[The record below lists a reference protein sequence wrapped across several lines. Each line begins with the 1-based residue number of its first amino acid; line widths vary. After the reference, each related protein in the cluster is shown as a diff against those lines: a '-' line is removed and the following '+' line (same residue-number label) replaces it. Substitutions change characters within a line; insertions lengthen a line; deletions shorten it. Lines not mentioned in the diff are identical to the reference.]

1 MQTAKER
8 IRLFLEYK
16 GVSQSAF
23 ERSCGFAHGYVSNIR
38 RAPSDSACSL
48 IARRYPELNISWLK
62 TGAGEM
68 LTSEALP
75 GPVDESE
82 RTRYQEIIDYRDR
95 RIRELENHLLELQRK
110 LDEIKNCTPCV

>member
-1 MQTAKER
+1 MQTTKDR

-16 GVSQSAF
+16 GISQSAF
-23 ERSCGFAHGYVSNIR
+23 ERTCGFSHGYVSNMR

-48 IARRYPELNISWLK
+48 IVRHYPELNVSWLK
-62 TGAGEM
+62 TGMGEM

-82 RTRYQEIIDYRDR
+82 RTRYQEMIEHRDR
-95 RIRELENHLLELQRK
+95 RIKELESRLLELQRK
-110 LDEIKNCTPCV
+110 LDNLQNCIPCV